1 MKELK
6 QAWIISGAYTTES
19 LAAYIRR
26 VLAVY

>member
-1 MKELK
+1 MKELR
-6 QAWIISGAYTTES
+6 QAWIISGACNTES